1 MVVLNVV
8 IANRVSLTLA
18 SFVRSTSGRT
28 MAGEGI
34 EGAVGSIRDLE
45 GRGCLATGGVLG
57 EFGQLDGTLTRGLD
71 EYKRAVDALKRR
83 GMDNR
88 LAVRLTELRLT
99 PDEGLDT
106 PSCGRNFAR
115 SLI

>member
-1 MVVLNVV
+1 MVVLNGV
-8 IANRVSLTLA
+8 IANRMSLTLA
-18 SFVRSTSGRT
+18 SFVRSTSSRT

-34 EGAVGSIRDLE
+34 EGSMGSIRDLE
-45 GRGCLATGGVLG
+45 GRGCLATVGVLG
-57 EFGQLDGTLTRGLD
+57 EFGQLDGGLD

-83 GMDNR
+83 GMDKR

-115 SLI
+115 SLL